1 LWVLLRPPGPMTS
14 GGAPSGPMTS
24 ECSWVPGGDWGSSQ
38 VEIVATWAIACGST
52 LFHYMVTSSMAGWRL
67 LPDSSLWATSSS
79 FPCPAFLAITK
90 SEPFI
95 DID

>member
-1 LWVLLRPPGPMTS
+1 VK
-14 GGAPSGPMTS
+14 
-24 ECSWVPGGDWGSSQ
+24 VDGD
-38 VEIVATWAIACGST
+38 EILYVITEQNSARRHEIATWPMACDST

-67 LPDSSLWATSSS
+67 LPASSLWATSSS
-79 FPCPAFLAITK
+79 FPCPTFLAITK